1 MPSRISDVTAI
12 KPKIGSPYPTP
23 FFEPCT
29 ARERQALGDSV
40 GLTQFG
46 VNRLTLPPGC
56 WSSQRH
62 WHSLEDEFVMLLE
75 GEVTLVTD
83 DGQTVLTPGM
93 FAGFPADER
102 NGHHFINKGDVS
114 AVLIEVGDR
123 QERDVVHYADID
135 MVKRDSE
142 YFRRDGTLY
151 PRRTEK

>member
-1 MPSRISDVTAI
+1 MANRISDVTAI
-12 KPKIGSPYPTP
+12 KPQIGSPYPAP
-23 FFEPCT
+23 FFEPCA

-83 DGQTVLTPGM
+83 DGETVLTPGM
-93 FAGFPADER
+93 FAGFPADLH

-114 AVLIEVGDR
+114 AVLIEVGGR

-135 MVKRDSE
+135 MVKGDSD
-142 YFRRDGTLY
+142 YFHRDGTPY